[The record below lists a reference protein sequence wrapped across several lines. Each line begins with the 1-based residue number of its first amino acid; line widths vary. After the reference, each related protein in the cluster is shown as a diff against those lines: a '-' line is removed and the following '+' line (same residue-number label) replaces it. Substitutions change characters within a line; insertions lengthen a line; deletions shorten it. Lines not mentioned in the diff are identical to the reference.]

1 MPATVTL
8 VDRRRL
14 FGPAV
19 FALVAVGVLG
29 VAGLFSI
36 SPVAVAL
43 ACATLVVLVAR
54 TLLAFRDNTRL
65 LEEAR
70 REALTDA
77 LTGVGQP
84 PAPRARLRVGCPR
97 QQPGFHQTLVLFD
110 LDGFKAYN
118 DAFGH
123 PAGDALLAR
132 LGARLEQAVAP
143 HVAYR
148 VGGDEFCVLVAA
160 DRLRAKEVIT
170 AGREALVE
178 SGTAFAITASY
189 GAVSTPDEARTWE
202 LALQIADRR
211 MYSHKDRRRTSAP
224 EQTRAVLGSCST
236 SAPRGPRP
244 ASASWPTWCSCSAR
258 RTA

>member
-36 SPVAVAL
+36 SPVAVVL

-65 LEEAR
+65 LEDAR

-77 LTGVGQP
+77 LTALGN
-84 PAPRARLRVGCPR
+84 RRRLARDFESGALR
-97 QQPGFHQTLVLFD
+97 QQPDFHQTLVLFD

-132 LGARLEQAVAP
+132 LGGRLEQAVAP

-148 VGGDEFCVLVAA
+148 VGGENSACSWPPTGSGRRRSSRQGERLW
-160 DRLRAKEVIT
+160 LRAGRPSQSRPPT
-170 AGREALVE
+170 AR
-178 SGTAFAITASY
+178 
-189 GAVSTPDEARTWE
+189 
-202 LALQIADRR
+202 
-211 MYSHKDRRRTSAP
+211 
-224 EQTRAVLGSCST
+224 
-236 SAPRGPRP
+236 
-244 ASASWPTWCSCSAR
+244 
-258 RTA
+258 